1 MQSIEEVLGVLL
13 DTFNMQIEPERV
25 RAVKHDVFGGFV
37 DQEQWSWREYT
48 KLIAER
54 VGLRIHNVSLS
65 LKELMENPDW
75 FPVFTYIERDGEE
88 HWCLLLKVER
98 GRFFVADITGNE
110 RWCTLTECATML
122 GIPKDTTHN
131 WCTAEVLKPL
141 EIINRGEHKEDK
153 EEKSFWD
160 VWPKVRRLLWL
171 ERRELINVVLY
182 AMAIGLLTLVTP
194 IAVQALVNTVAFG
207 TLLQPLF
214 VLSLMLA
221 AGLSFLSFMQGIQ
234 IYLVEL
240 ISRRVFVRVVQDFS
254 YRLPRSTEKARAKHE

>member
-88 HWCLLLKVER
+88 HWCLLLKEIKTLIYR
-98 GRFFVADITGNE
+98 AFFSI
-110 RWCTLTECATML
+110 C
-122 GIPKDTTHN
+122 
-131 WCTAEVLKPL
+131 
-141 EIINRGEHKEDK
+141 
-153 EEKSFWD
+153 
-160 VWPKVRRLLWL
+160 
-171 ERRELINVVLY
+171 
-182 AMAIGLLTLVTP
+182 
-194 IAVQALVNTVAFG
+194 
-207 TLLQPLF
+207 
-214 VLSLMLA
+214 
-221 AGLSFLSFMQGIQ
+221 
-234 IYLVEL
+234 
-240 ISRRVFVRVVQDFS
+240 
-254 YRLPRSTEKARAKHE
+254 